1 MASDNHGLDKEI
13 FLETNSSNDDT
24 GLKKDTLARDI
35 SSVDFAEDSEK
46 YSTERISTNESAR
59 EPHFEPIN
67 AGDRGELTRLASQ
80 IAQSPSYP
88 TSLKEKHSV
97 LSLRRKDTLDG
108 VTYGDDVLDPNS
120 KDFDVYKW
128 YPVAV
133 RFVEITS

>member
-1 MASDNHGLDKEI
+1 MASDNHGLAKEI

-59 EPHFEPIN
+59 EPRFEPIN
-67 AGDRGELTRLASQ
+67 AGDRGELIRLASQ

-97 LSLRRKDTLDG
+97 PSLRRKDTLDG

-128 YPVAV
+128 YLVAV